1 MRNGVPDRPDATPR
15 LRAPV
20 PALMRAVSLL
30 FSAALAACQAQAQ
43 RTEPVAQGPEAA
55 TEFAS
60 PRDAVLSLAPMLERV
75 TPAVVNIS
83 VEVITETELPPVLQ
97 DPQVRRFFGIP
108 DELPEQHEIS
118 VGSGVIIDSGRGLIV
133 TNYHVVEGADR
144 IWVTLKNGEIRD
156 AELIGGDP
164 QTDVAVLE
172 VPSGGLQALPFADS
186 DDTRVGDYV
195 FAIGNPF
202 GLGQSVTNGIIS
214 GLGRAGLIQDGYE
227 DFIQTDAPINPG
239 NSGGALVNSRG
250 DLIGINSAIL
260 SRTGAN
266 IGIGFAIPSNLVQN
280 VVDRLVST
288 SGIRR
293 GQLGIVVT
301 DIDQEAVAELGLSVY
316 RGAVIADVRPGSAA
330 AKADLL
336 VGDVITAVNGR
347 DVASAAALRVRIGLL
362 GIGDQV
368 DLTIIRGGEVRQVST
383 RLAGPI

>member
-1 MRNGVPDRPDATPR
+1 MQTVTRVA
-15 LRAPV
+15 
-20 PALMRAVSLL
+20 SLL
-30 FSAALAACQAQAQ
+30 LTALLAACQSSTQ
-43 RTEPVAQGPEAA
+43 RAEPVAARQEAT
-55 TEFAS
+55 TEVAS

-83 VEVITETELPPVLQ
+83 VEVITEAKLPPVLQ

-108 DELPEQHEIS
+108 DELPDQHEIS
-118 VGSGVIIDSGRGLIV
+118 VGSGVIIDADAGLIV
-133 TNYHVVEGADR
+133 TNYHVVDGADR

-156 AELIGGDP
+156 AALVGGDP
-164 QTDVAVLE
+164 QTDVALLE
-172 VPSGGLQALPFADS
+172 VPSGGLQSLAFANS
-186 DDTRVGDYV
+186 DDVRVGDYA

-260 SRTGAN
+260 SRTGAS
-266 IGIGFAIPSNLVQN
+266 IGIGFAIPSNLVEN

-288 SGIRR
+288 SGVRR

-301 DIDQEAVAELGLSVY
+301 DIDQEAVEELGLNVY

-330 AKADLL
+330 ARANL
-336 VGDVITAVNGR
+336 VAGDVITAVNGR
-347 DVASAAALRVRIGLL
+347 DIDSASALRNRIGFLA
-362 GIGDQV
+362 IGDQV
-368 DLTIIRGGEVRQVST
+368 DLTIIRDGEVRQVST
-383 RLAGPI
+383 RLTGPI